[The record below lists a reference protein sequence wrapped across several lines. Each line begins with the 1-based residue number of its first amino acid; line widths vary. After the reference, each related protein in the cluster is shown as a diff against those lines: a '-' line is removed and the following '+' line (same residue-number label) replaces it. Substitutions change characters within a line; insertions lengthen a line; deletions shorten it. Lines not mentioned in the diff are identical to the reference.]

1 MQQCILGKLGNFPT
15 MKNTTPIELSKHFC
29 PFCNGPIP
37 WPEALITPKFLFSH
51 FDVSKLPCEI
61 IIVKGVSISKRL
73 CKESANIF
81 ELVLKA

>member
-1 MQQCILGKLGNFPT
+1 MQQSIVGKVGDFPT
-15 MKNTTPIELSKHFC
+15 MKNTTPIELCC
-29 PFCNGPIP
+29 PFCNGSIS

-51 FDVSKLPCEI
+51 LDVSKLPCEI
-61 IIVKGVSISKRL
+61 IIAKGVSISKRL